1 MEETW
6 IESIMGHAC
15 VCNEPKVG
23 VDIGVRVRVRRR
35 NAKSGHDC

>member
-6 IESIMGHAC
+6 IEGVMGHTC

-23 VDIGVRVRVRRR
+23 IDIRVRLRVWRR
-35 NAKSGHDC
+35 NAKSGYDC